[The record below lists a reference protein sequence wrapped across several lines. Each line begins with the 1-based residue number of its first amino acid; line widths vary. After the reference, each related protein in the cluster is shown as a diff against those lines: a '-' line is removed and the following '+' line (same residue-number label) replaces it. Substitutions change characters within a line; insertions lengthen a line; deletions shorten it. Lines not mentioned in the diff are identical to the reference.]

1 MFPLYVLS
9 RERGGDEEPG
19 AKHLWET
26 DNVQIEAIIV
36 HIPRGSE
43 RNCKHQAVYLS
54 PRESITEKVQRNRI
68 QRRHINN

>member
-1 MFPLYVLS
+1 MLPPNVLS
-9 RERGGDEEPG
+9 REGGGDEEPG

-43 RNCKHQAVYLS
+43 RNCEHQTVYLS
-54 PRESITEKVQRNRI
+54 PRESIKEKV